1 MGHPLG
7 NIMGKQGEEREN
19 LSLETKDKV
28 NCKSSSINLC
38 ALLILKMKI
47 VKNMHAYLKC

>member
-1 MGHPLG
+1 MSRPLG
-7 NIMGKQGEEREN
+7 NIMGKQGEKTEN
-19 LSLETKDKV
+19 LGPVTKNKV

-38 ALLILKMKI
+38 ALLIPKMKI